1 MACLYPGIRVSTPG
15 HSEGDQI
22 VFTRYDVPY
31 RGKVHNGGVMAF
43 GENADRLRSCLLS
56 SDDYSSV
63 ACGKC
68 IRCRLRSRKEWALR
82 LAKEAELYPS
92 GHTLFLTLTYDDDH
106 LPWCSSVVPSSI
118 DGELHKVDVNTLRAD
133 HMKTFFKDLR
143 RWYDYHYEKE
153 AGVKPL
159 PLRQYHCGE
168 YGSQTDRAHYHA
180 ILYGLDPKFLE
191 HMSKTFRW
199 GFNGLKVNDSLSK
212 IWDRGRIVYGQ
223 ATFEGMQ
230 YVSGYVV
237 KKKIGLER
245 DNDVRMWNAYHDISD
260 DVDSEAWEP
269 FRDSYRLRRPDELR
283 ELPFAHGS
291 NRPGIAH
298 DWYMLHKDEIYAQDE
313 LFINSKKGVQRVK
326 PVAYFDRLFDVED
339 PERMEEIKE
348 ERKLRAETLLDLT
361 LENNN
366 LNEKQYQEMQIRK
379 SEGVADRVLKYRSKI

>member
-1 MACLYPGIRVSTPG
+1 MACLFPGVRVPTPG
-15 HSEGDQI
+15 YSEGDRI
-22 VFTRYDVPY
+22 TFAGRDGLY
-31 RGKVHNGGVMAF
+31 RGKVHNGGVLAF
-43 GENADRLRSCLLS
+43 GENAEKLRSALYSC
-56 SDDYSSV
+56 DDYSPV

-68 IRCRLRSRKEWALR
+68 IRCRLRARKEMALR
-82 LAKEAELYPS
+82 LAKEGELYPS
-92 GHTLFLTLTYDDDH
+92 GHTLFLTLTYDEAH
-106 LPWCSSVVPSSI
+106 LPWCSKVVSSSI
-118 DGELHKVDVNTLRAD
+118 NGELHKIDVNTLRAE

-143 RWYDYHYEKE
+143 AWYDYHYAKE

-168 YGSQTDRAHYHA
+168 YGTETDRAHYHA
-180 ILYGLDPKFLE
+180 ILYGLDPKFLD
-191 HMSKTFRW
+191 HMSKTRPW
-199 GFNGLKVNDSLSK
+199 GREGLKENLSLST
-212 IWDRGRIVYGQ
+212 IWDRGRLVYGQ
-223 ATFEGMQ
+223 ASFEGMQ

-245 DNDVRMWNAYHDISD
+245 DDDVRLWNAYHD
-260 DVDSEAWEP
+260 VDEYVDPNAWEP
-269 FRDSYRLRRPDELR
+269 FRDGYRLRRPDDLR

-298 DWYMLHKDEIYAQDE
+298 DWYVAHKDEIYAQDE

-339 PERMEEIKE
+339 PERMDELKE
-348 ERKLRAETLLDLT
+348 ERKQRAETLLALT

-366 LNEKQYQEMQIRK
+366 LNEKQYQELQIRK